1 MSDRAVR
8 FRLYFSHRRAA
19 AVRATQ
25 QGFTLVELM
34 IIVAIIG
41 ILSAVALPAYQDYT
55 IRAKM
60 AEAVLA
66 ASSCRTAITEAYQT
80 SGTAPG
86 AGSWGCE
93 GHRSKY
99 VADIETDAN
108 GVVTVT
114 VQGVSTSVDGKKLSM
129 TPYIGGVPADAGTMM
144 GQGISEWRC
153 GPASSNAVSA
163 KHLPSSCR
171 GA

>member
-1 MSDRAVR
+1 
-8 FRLYFSHRRAA
+8 
-19 AVRATQ
+19 VRATQ

-41 ILSAVALPAYQDYT
+41 ILSAIALPAYQDYT

-66 ASSCRTAITEAYQT
+66 ASSCRITITEAFQT
-80 SGTAPG
+80 GGLAPD
-86 AGSWGCE
+86 ANNWGCE
-93 GHRSKY
+93 GRRSKY

-108 GVVTVT
+108 GVVAVT

-144 GQGISEWRC
+144 GQGIGEWRC
-153 GPASSNAVSA
+153 GPASSNAVA
-163 KHLPSSCR
+163 TKHLPSSCR